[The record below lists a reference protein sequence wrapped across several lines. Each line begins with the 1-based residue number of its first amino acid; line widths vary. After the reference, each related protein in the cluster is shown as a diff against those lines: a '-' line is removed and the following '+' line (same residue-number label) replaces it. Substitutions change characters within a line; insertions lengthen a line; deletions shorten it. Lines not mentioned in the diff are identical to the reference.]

1 MNHSSYDILTAWL
14 RLLEILLGGILQIFP
29 MNLDVLNV
37 NEHERTNDAI
47 VSVLTLL
54 EHKI

>member
-1 MNHSSYDILTAWL
+1 
-14 RLLEILLGGILQIFP
+14 
-29 MNLDVLNV
+29 MNLVVLNV
-37 NEHERTNDAI
+37 NEHEETNDAI